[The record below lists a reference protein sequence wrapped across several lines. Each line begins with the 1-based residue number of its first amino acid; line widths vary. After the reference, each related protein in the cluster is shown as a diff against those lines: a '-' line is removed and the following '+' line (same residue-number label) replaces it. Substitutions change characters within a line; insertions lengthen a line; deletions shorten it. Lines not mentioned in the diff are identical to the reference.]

1 MTLRAWRDGFTV
13 YHAAMNAPE
22 RLALEAVR
30 AGQPFAAVC
39 ETLAS
44 LVSAEEAAATV
55 GSLLLRWIDDGL
67 LAAM

>member
-1 MTLRAWRDGFTV
+1 
-13 YHAAMNAPE
+13 
-22 RLALEAVR
+22 VR
-30 AGQPFAAVC
+30 TGQSFAAVC

-55 GSLLLRWIDDGL
+55 GSLLLRWIEDGL